1 MASLVNQL
9 QQARLAIR
17 RLFLRYSSSVS
28 FEPEHIHCLA
38 KVYFLT
44 TFFNIQRL
52 VENSKHF
59 WAIRARITRSRWRG
73 QRGVVRTEKI
83 VEMSGGC
90 RTSDIIVA
98 SSHSCR
104 SQLRARGQPRPRPRS
119 GRCSPRRWGWWCV
132 YPRSCHAWHVT
143 RVTAAVIICQQ
154 VPSHHS
160 RILTRAQTMFR
171 LVILSS
177 FRKFLKQIHHK
188 WTNSKINRVP

>member
-38 KVYFLT
+38 KIYFLT
-44 TFFNIQRL
+44 TFFKTGWEFKTL
-52 VENSKHF
+52 LSYP
-59 WAIRARITRSRWRG
+59 RITRSRWRG

-83 VEMSGGC
+83 VEMSGCC

-188 WTNSKINRVP
+188 WTNSKVNRVP